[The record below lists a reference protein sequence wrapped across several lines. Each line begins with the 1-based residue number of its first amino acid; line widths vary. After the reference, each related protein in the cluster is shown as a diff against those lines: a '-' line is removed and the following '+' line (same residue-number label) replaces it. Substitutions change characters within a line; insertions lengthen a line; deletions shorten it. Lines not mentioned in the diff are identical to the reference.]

1 MYNEFGKDVSITD
14 GEWVIRIG
22 GRGIVGFIG
31 FYGML
36 LFPIVLARRRMK
48 KIAAPED
55 RKIIDALCLLCALNA
70 VDLLPNGLFNQLPF
84 LWAGALAGLS
94 SGLSQPLPP
103 RSHELSPR

>member
-103 RSHELSPR
+103 R